1 MTLHIY
7 GQYTYHDDVEISGTK
22 ESLEKL
28 REALNRALYK
38 GYYSFEDT
46 VNDGEGYNVYLNML
60 SEEEMD
66 AIKDLPYIFLKEGV
80 TNE

>member
-22 ESLEKL
+22 GSLEKL
-28 REALNRALYK
+28 RDALNCALDK

-46 VNDGEGYNVYLNML
+46 VNDGEGYEIYVNML
-60 SEEEMD
+60 SEEEMA
-66 AIKDLPYIFLKEGV
+66 AIKDLPYCF
-80 TNE
+80 